1 MKIAINCKNC
11 ENPFGELQKKVISL
25 DYKRVNNIQFD
36 FETKKTSV
44 KCRKCS
50 HYSLLSYD
58 EDLKNEV
65 DYKKTASGLLG

>member
-1 MKIAINCKNC
+1 MKTSINCNNC
-11 ENPFGELQKKVISL
+11 ENPFGTLEKQVLSL

-36 FETKKTSV
+36 MVGKVTSV

-58 EDLKNEV
+58 EDLKNEL